1 MARPKTQVT
10 PVRNVRVPE
19 GLWRAAQEKAA
30 AENRTLTDVIL
41 NALQRYVSTPPRPT
55 DPDG

>member
-30 AENRTLTDVIL
+30 TEGRTLTDVIL
-41 NALQRYVSTPPRPT
+41 NALQRYVSTPPKNT